1 MATTRRDR
9 TLELVLVTLMP
20 LAGAGV
26 LGVLCWQLGP
36 RFAPGAAA
44 VVLGVLAMMLM
55 IAFRWRF
62 AQLAHH
68 DLASMKQARRAQRLR
83 QLGLSLGAV
92 ALLAGVVWYTAPA
105 PLTSLSPERRRDVYR
120 QDAELLDHYRQG
132 MEMVLT
138 RLERMGVPPA
148 EGALGADGEQ
158 VLLDSWRAFLGYAM
172 ALEGL
177 RRFHEDYYR
186 FDVGRHRDDHA
197 VGFLLTFAADA
208 ALYEKAAR
216 FTAHT
221 SRSADA
227 KRFLDNPH
235 PGLPEAS
242 FSHFREDLLS
252 AQDRLRIAAGRSYLE
267 VVERVAIEDPA
278 LRELGER
285 LRDRLD
291 THLLAV
297 SGLGELPTVEMTY
310 RAELQRLERTLK
322 RGWYPVQKKAAEVL
336 GDTRVRRVG
345 RYLIDEPL
353 RERVDQLLEPGD
365 ILLSRKNWYLSNV
378 GLPGFW
384 PHALL
389 YLGAPAKLAA
399 HFDAPE
405 VSVWLLEA
413 GIDGGTLVEAL
424 ERAHPDAWASYQALD
439 HGEPHRVIEAVS
451 EGVVVSTLEHCAG
464 DYLAALRPKLDK
476 VTKAKAI
483 WRAFQHFGRP
493 YDFDFD
499 FATDHAVVCTEL
511 VWRSYRPEKGDP
523 GLSFPL
529 QTIAGRTTLPAHA
542 IAAYYA
548 DHPGDPLEFVAFVD
562 AREKEGRAFL
572 STEEAF
578 RGTVARTQ
586 FDVFQQ

>member
-36 RFAPGAAA
+36 RFVPGVVA
-44 VVLGVLAMMLM
+44 VVLGVLAMLLM
-55 IAFRWRF
+55 VAFRWRF
-62 AQLAHH
+62 AKLAHH
-68 DLASMKQARRAQRLR
+68 DPAAMQQTRRTQRLR
-83 QLGLSLGAV
+83 QLGLSAGAV
-92 ALLAGVVWYTAPA
+92 ALLAGVFWYTAPA

-132 MEMVLT
+132 MEMVLA
-138 RLERMGVPPA
+138 RLERVGVPPA

-158 VLLDSWRAFLGYAM
+158 VLLDSWRAFLGYAT

-186 FDVGRHRDDHA
+186 FDIGRRRDDHVA
-197 VGFLLTFAADA
+197 GFLLTFAADA

-216 FTAHT
+216 FTEHVA
-221 SRSADA
+221 RSADA

-267 VVERVAIEDPA
+267 VVERVPVDDPQ
-278 LRELGER
+278 LRALGER
-285 LRDRLD
+285 LRERLE

-297 SGLGELPTVEMTY
+297 NGLGELPTVELTY
-310 RAELQRLERTLK
+310 RAELQRFKRTLQ

-353 RERVDQLLEPGD
+353 REHVDQLMDPGD

-389 YLGAPAKLAA
+389 YLGAPSKLEAY
-399 HFDAPE
+399 FDVPE

-413 GIDGGTLVEAL
+413 GIDGGTLAEAIAL
-424 ERAHPDAWASYQALD
+424 AHPDAWAVYQALD

-451 EGVVVSTLEHCAG
+451 EGVVVSTLGHCAG
-464 DYLAALRPKLDK
+464 DYFAALRPKLGK
-476 VTKAKAI
+476 VAKAKAI
-483 WRAFQHFGRP
+483 WRAFQHYGRP

-511 VWRSYRPEKGDP
+511 VWRSYRPEQGGQGVD
-523 GLSFPL
+523 FEL

-542 IAAYYA
+542 IAAHYA
-548 DHPGDPLEFVAFVD
+548 AHPGESLEFVAFVD

-578 RGTVARTQ
+578 RGTVARSQ
-586 FDVFQQ
+586 FDVFQE